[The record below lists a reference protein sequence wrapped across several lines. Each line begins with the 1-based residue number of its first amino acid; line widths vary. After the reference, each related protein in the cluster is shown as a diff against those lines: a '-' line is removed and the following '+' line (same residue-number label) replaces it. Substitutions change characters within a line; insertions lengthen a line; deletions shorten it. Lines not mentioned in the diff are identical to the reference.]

1 MRTSLTMLICL
12 ITLSI
17 GFAQNSIESVLR
29 KYKNDEGVISL
40 NFKGDLSKFLNNEG
54 DTKLKSTIE
63 ACEVLIFNAND
74 GLSKSDRSKIS
85 TALAKDKYEMLM
97 NVKDKKGKMELHA
110 ISKGD
115 NLSKIYANVNAENKN
130 ILVIFSGNLIF
141 EELSKMNFDFEG
153 GNMFKSFLD

>member
-1 MRTSLTMLICL
+1 M
-12 ITLSI
+12 
-17 GFAQNSIESVLR
+17 LR

-40 NFKGDLSKFLNNEG
+40 NFKGDLSKFLNN
-54 DTKLKSTIE
+54 DNKLKSTIE
-63 ACEVLIFNAND
+63 ACEVLIFNAKD
-74 GLSKSDRSKIS
+74 GLSKSDQSKIS